1 MNLGLSLQ
9 IGESMEQLDQL
20 QLVVAEVQ
28 AARQQVSSVRAQV
41 QELEGTIAAVASQP
55 EGMALHR
62 QMGGVLIE
70 VADREALM
78 KELKETLES
87 LTVHLERFPWNEKAV
102 GFKPTMNAQAIPSG
116 CSRMN
121 STSSVLDEEL
131 LKLRGVVRSN
141 HGRRAGGGDRK
152 NGGMDTVGSAIAL
165 AARTQAS
172 WRVGF
177 MQAVWPRAIFS
188 DTTPRFVNSAQALA
202 SGQKNS
208 QALSSLMPLPPTK
221 RDWNSCMCPSASS
234 TITLQTGG
242 PSASVIFS

>member
-1 MNLGLSLQ
+1 MEHEAPRFDCDRFRVEGLRKAFLNLGLSLQ

-87 LTVHLERFPWNEKAV
+87 LTVHLERFTEREKQLIQTYDELKQSLQ
-102 GFKPTMNAQAIPSG
+102 GAQ
-116 CSRMN
+116 
-121 STSSVLDEEL
+121 E
-131 LKLRGVVRSN
+131 
-141 HGRRAGGGDRK
+141 
-152 NGGMDTVGSAIAL
+152 
-165 AARTQAS
+165 
-172 WRVGF
+172 
-177 MQAVWPRAIFS
+177 
-188 DTTPRFVNSAQALA
+188 
-202 SGQKNS
+202 
-208 QALSSLMPLPPTK
+208 
-221 RDWNSCMCPSASS
+221 
-234 TITLQTGG
+234 
-242 PSASVIFS
+242 

>member
-87 LTVHLERFPWNEKAV
+87 LTVHLERFTEREKQLIQTYDELKQSLQ
-102 GFKPTMNAQAIPSG
+102 GAQ
-116 CSRMN
+116 
-121 STSSVLDEEL
+121 E
-131 LKLRGVVRSN
+131 
-141 HGRRAGGGDRK
+141 
-152 NGGMDTVGSAIAL
+152 
-165 AARTQAS
+165 
-172 WRVGF
+172 
-177 MQAVWPRAIFS
+177 
-188 DTTPRFVNSAQALA
+188 
-202 SGQKNS
+202 
-208 QALSSLMPLPPTK
+208 
-221 RDWNSCMCPSASS
+221 
-234 TITLQTGG
+234 
-242 PSASVIFS
+242 